1 MPEVTRSTARSS
13 ANSSARTDQER
24 RRVLVVDD
32 EFDACE
38 TLRLLL
44 ENEGYETVAETSPR
58 RALAKLAQ
66 EKFDLVLTDITMA
79 EMNGLDLCAKMLE
92 LRPLLAVILVTGRA
106 SMDAA
111 IQALRLGA
119 RDFLT
124 KPVEVD
130 ALMASMR
137 RALQPRVL
145 PVEAGRP
152 VVKSGQQSE
161 CTLTGVVGQ
170 SEGIRQVYRLVV
182 DLSASAASV
191 LLQGETGTGKEI
203 IARAIHA
210 NSHFSSGPFVALN
223 CAAMPAG
230 LLESELFGHARGAFT
245 DAKGAS
251 KGLLVQANGG
261 TLLLDEIGELPLT
274 MQPKLLRALQERT
287 VRPVGQHEE
296 VPFNCRLITA
306 TNRDLSA
313 EVAAKRFR
321 EDLFYRLD
329 VVRITV
335 PPLRERGDDILLL
348 ARHFLER
355 FAASSRRSIGLPV
368 ALEARL
374 LSYGWPGNVRELEN
388 CIERAVALCA
398 GGELSLEDLP
408 DKIRLQNFRPAAA
421 ATTKSEPVPR
431 VASLFEVERSHVLG
445 ALESLAGNK
454 TQAADVLGLDRR
466 TLDRRLKRYESSSK
480 TVSKSA
486 QRP

>member
-1 MPEVTRSTARSS
+1 
-13 ANSSARTDQER
+13 
-24 RRVLVVDD
+24 VDD
-32 EFDACE
+32 EFDGCE
-38 TLRLLL
+38 VLRLLL
-44 ENEGYETVAETSPR
+44 ENEGYEVIAETSPR
-58 RALAKLAQ
+58 RALAKVAR
-66 EKFDLVLTDITMA
+66 EKFHLVLSDITMA
-79 EMNGLDLCAKMLE
+79 EMNGLDLCVKMLE

-124 KPVEVD
+124 KPVD
-130 ALMASMR
+130 AEALIASIQ
-137 RALQPRVL
+137 RALKPRVL

-152 VVKSGQQSE
+152 IAQSGQQSE

-170 SEGIRQVYRLVV
+170 SEGIRQVYRLVA

-210 NSHFSSGPFVALN
+210 SSHFSGGPFVALN

-230 LLESELFGHARGAFT
+230 LLESELFGHAKGAFT
-245 DAKGAS
+245 DAKGSS
-251 KGLLVQANGG
+251 KGLLVEANGG
-261 TLLLDEIGELPLT
+261 TLLLDEIGELPLA

-296 VPFNCRLITA
+296 VPFNCRVITA
-306 TNRDLSA
+306 TNRDLSV
-313 EVAAKRFR
+313 EVSAKRFR

-355 FAASSRRSIGLPV
+355 FAASARRSIGLPV
-368 ALEARL
+368 AFQARL
-374 LSYGWPGNVRELEN
+374 LSYSWPGNVRELEN

-408 DKIRLQNFRPAAA
+408 DKIRFENLRPAAA
-421 ATTKSEPVPR
+421 TPKSEPKPR
-431 VASLFEVERSHVLG
+431 VASLFEVERSHVLH

-454 TQAADVLGLDRR
+454 TQTADVLGLDRR

-480 TVSKSA
+480 TVSKS
-486 QRP
+486 R